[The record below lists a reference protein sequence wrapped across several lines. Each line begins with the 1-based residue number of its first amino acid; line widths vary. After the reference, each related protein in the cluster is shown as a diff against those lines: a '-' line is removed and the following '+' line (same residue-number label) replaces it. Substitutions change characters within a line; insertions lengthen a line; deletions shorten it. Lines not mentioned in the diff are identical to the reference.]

1 MKTTYKKNLKKAEK
15 KWYII
20 DAKDQVLGKVAVKA
34 ADILRGKHRVDFV
47 PHLDDG
53 DYVVIINAAHYKVS
67 GNKLDQKKY
76 YRHSGH
82 AGKLKEIPLKRMQ
95 EKHPLKVVYNAIS
108 GMVPRNRL
116 KKPILAKLYLFPD
129 SEHSHEAQKPEEI
142 TVS

>member
-1 MKTTYKKNLKKAEK
+1 MNKNDWWNVVNCAVQAGTDYMKTGTGYA
-15 KWYII
+15 
-20 DAKDQVLGKVAVKA
+20 GAVKA